1 MQRGKLTQ
9 ILLLM
14 SDAVKV
20 VRIFIFYKLMM
31 TALSNE
37 TLSMPDENLK
47 RLLSLRALSISGQ
60 LIAIIVAIYFLEL
73 VLPVK
78 PLAFILISLMAWSL
92 FSLFLLKRSSSITDT
107 GFFVQLTVDV
117 FALTAI
123 LYFTGGATN
132 PFAWFLLVPQSIAS
146 TLLPRVHVWLMA
158 LLTSLSYTVLVFYY
172 QPLVQGAHEMG
183 MTPVGGF
190 ANHIIGMWVGFV
202 LSTFL
207 LAYFVAGMA
216 ESLRQRNK
224 LLSTMQE
231 RLFRDERLVALGT
244 LATGAAHELGTP
256 LGTMGILAHE
266 LKLALEQEG
275 NKPASQMLSI
285 INEQIK
291 RCKQVLS
298 GITEITTVE
307 KYDAGQLLSV
317 VEYIE
322 KVVAQWRISNLNV
335 NLVEIVSGQG
345 EAPTLISDIAL
356 TRALIN
362 ILDNAAQV
370 SPNFV
375 RLTINWDNE
384 SIDLV
389 IEDEGKGMEEVQ
401 LVKLG
406 QQMMS
411 SNGDG
416 LGIGVYITKATIE
429 QLGGDVKWQNRPI
442 KGVRVAIHLPLIT

>member
-1 MQRGKLTQ
+1 
-9 ILLLM
+9 
-14 SDAVKV
+14 
-20 VRIFIFYKLMM
+20 MM
-31 TALSNE
+31 TALSND
-37 TLSMPDENLK
+37 TFSMPDETLK
-47 RLLSLRALSISGQ
+47 RLLSLRALNISGQ
-60 LIAIIVAIYFLEL
+60 LIAIMVAIYHLEL
-73 VLPVK
+73 VLPIK
-78 PLAFILISLMAWSL
+78 PLAFILISLIVWSL
-92 FSLFLLKRSSSITDT
+92 FSLLLLKRASSITDT
-107 GFFVQLTVDV
+107 GFFIQLAVDV

-172 QPLVQGAHEMG
+172 QPLVQGSHDMG
-183 MTPVGGF
+183 MRPIGGF
-190 ANHIIGMWVGFV
+190 ASHIIGMWVGFV

-256 LGTMGILAHE
+256 LGTMSVLAHE

-275 NKPASQMLSI
+275 NQPASQMLSI

-298 GITEITTVE
+298 GITETTTVE

-322 KVVAQWRISNLNV
+322 KVIAQWRISNLNV
-335 NLVEIVSGQG
+335 NLIDVVSGEG
-345 EAPTLISDIAL
+345 KAPMLISDIAL

-384 SIDLV
+384 NIHLL
-389 IEDEGKGMEEVQ
+389 IEDEGKGMEEAQ

-411 SNGDG
+411 SNSDG
-416 LGIGVYITKATIE
+416 LGIGIYITKATIE
-429 QLGGDVKWQNRPI
+429 QLGGDVKWENRPI
-442 KGVRVAIHLPLIT
+442 KGVRVTIHLPLIT